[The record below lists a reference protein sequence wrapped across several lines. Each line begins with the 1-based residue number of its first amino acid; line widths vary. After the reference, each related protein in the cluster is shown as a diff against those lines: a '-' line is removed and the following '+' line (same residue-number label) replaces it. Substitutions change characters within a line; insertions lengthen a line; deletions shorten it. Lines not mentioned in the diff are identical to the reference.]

1 MRRWFGPRR
10 AELRAEV
17 ELWRQRCE
25 RKDRAER
32 DAHRRIAELRRE
44 VGPLRAEVHN
54 LSERLRVTRQK
65 LALAV
70 EPEQRDGCRKVRLH
84 YRDEALLWAA
94 QIEQKTGG
102 QVGDLHVYR
111 CKICPRSPVTM
122 QRYWHAGH
130 PETEEGQAAKQAS
143 MDRTRAERASA
154 TRAGLTVAQRVDP
167 RVMER
172 LKRIGGER

>member
-25 RKDRAER
+25 RKN
-32 DAHRRIAELRRE
+32 
-44 VGPLRAEVHN
+44 AEVHEAHR
-54 LSERLRVTRQK
+54 LIKKLRGEIGTMRGQVHDLGAQLRVARQK
-65 LALAV
+65 LALDV
-70 EPEQRDGCRKVRLH
+70 EPERRDECRKVRLH

-143 MDRTRAERASA
+143 MDRTRAERVSA